1 MVRGEGCL
9 KQKKQID
16 PKYEGKE
23 VCSKCTQHWHI
34 CLAGSWKYMPG
45 NKTSIY
51 LIEGFKIV
59 NTKVWAVFYLSN
71 RKLFVFLSAAV
82 V

>member
-1 MVRGEGCL
+1 
-9 KQKKQID
+9 
-16 PKYEGKE
+16 
-23 VCSKCTQHWHI
+23 
-34 CLAGSWKYMPG
+34 MPG

>member
-1 MVRGEGCL
+1 
-9 KQKKQID
+9 
-16 PKYEGKE
+16 
-23 VCSKCTQHWHI
+23 
-34 CLAGSWKYMPG
+34 MPR

-59 NTKVWAVFYLSN
+59 NTKVWTVFDVSN

-82 V
+82 L